1 MESIDLVQDKSQ
13 EKVLDWD
20 ATVKLNLL
28 PLFLPNAKYS
38 QNLSTQITFADHQYN
53 NDGSYFEPSTMN
65 QNLKIKKKGYASRTA
80 NNARSMSLEWLVNYN
95 IGIKDHNIRA
105 MAGYSYQYWLEKS

>member
-1 MESIDLVQDKSQ
+1 
-13 EKVLDWD
+13 
-20 ATVKLNLL
+20 
-28 PLFLPNAKYS
+28 
-38 QNLSTQITFADHQYN
+38 
-53 NDGSYFEPSTMN
+53 MN

-105 MAGYSYQYWLEKS
+105 MAGYSYQYWQNSGFSANNYDFANDGLGS